1 MQRVDLHMHSRFSD
15 GSLSPTAL
23 MQAAAAIKLDRVA
36 LTDHDTIDGLAEARE
51 AAEQLG
57 VDLING
63 IELSAQ
69 WLKTSTHLAQ
79 NSRAVSVH
87 IVGLGMTNLPQLDQA
102 LQQQQQVRA
111 ARGQLICQLLQPYIQ
126 RDAWPAVLAMADGQ
140 AERVTRAHIA
150 EWLVQQGLVQ
160 RHQQAFD
167 RWLGDKRVA
176 HVPLQW
182 MSMSDAV
189 QLIHACGGQSVLAH
203 PTRYGLSAAVLKRL
217 VADFAACGGR
227 ALELPAFQ
235 APPATRAMID
245 RLVAQYHLKVSTS
258 SDFHGDSM
266 PWIKLGNVPAIKVG
280 QVGIWQQIPCVR

>member
-23 MQAAAAIKLDRVA
+23 MQAAAAAQIDRVA
-36 LTDHDTIDGLAEARE
+36 LTDHDTIDGLAEARQ
-51 AAEQLG
+51 AAELLG
-57 VDLING
+57 IDLING

-69 WLKTSTHLAQ
+69 WIKPAATKPISIH
-79 NSRAVSVH
+79 V
-87 IVGLGMTNLPQLDQA
+87 VGLGMTDLPKLQAA

-111 ARGQLICQLLQPYIQ
+111 TRGQLICQRLQPYIQ
-126 RDAWPAVLAMADGQ
+126 RDAWPEVLAMADGQ

-150 EWLVQQGLVQ
+150 EWLLQQGLVQ

-167 RWLGDKRVA
+167 RWLGDKRAA
-176 HVPLQW
+176 HVPLAW
-182 MSMSDAV
+182 MSLSDAV

-235 APPATRAMID
+235 EPASKRDMID
-245 RLVAQYHLKVSTS
+245 RLITQHGLMVSTA

-266 PWIKLGNVPAIKVG
+266 PWIKLGNVPVIKAG
-280 QVGIWQQIPCVR
+280 QVGVWEEIPCVL

>member
-23 MQAAAAIKLDRVA
+23 MQAAAAAQIDRVA
-36 LTDHDTIDGLAEARE
+36 LTDHDTIDGLAEARQ
-51 AAEQLG
+51 AAELLG
-57 VDLING
+57 IDLING

-69 WLKTSTHLAQ
+69 WTKPAASKPISIH
-79 NSRAVSVH
+79 V
-87 IVGLGMTNLPQLDQA
+87 VGLGMTDLPKLQLA

-111 ARGQLICQLLQPYIQ
+111 TRGQLICQRLQPYIQ
-126 RDAWPAVLAMADGQ
+126 RDAWPEVLAMADGQ

-150 EWLVQQGLVQ
+150 EWLLQQGLVQ

-167 RWLGDKRVA
+167 RWLGDKRAA
-176 HVPLQW
+176 HVPLEW
-182 MSMSDAV
+182 MTMADAV
-189 QLIHACGGQSVLAH
+189 QLIHVCGGQSVLAH

-235 APPATRAMID
+235 EPASKRDMID
-245 RLVAQYHLKVSTS
+245 RLITQYGLMVSTA

-266 PWIKLGNVPAIKVG
+266 PWVKLGNVPLIKAG
-280 QVGIWQQIPCVR
+280 QVGVWEEIPCVL

>member
-23 MQAAAAIKLDRVA
+23 MQAAAAAQIDRVA
-36 LTDHDTIDGLAEARE
+36 LTDHDTIDGLAEARQ
-51 AAEQLG
+51 AAELLG
-57 VDLING
+57 IDLING

-69 WLKTSTHLAQ
+69 WIKPAATKPISIH
-79 NSRAVSVH
+79 V
-87 IVGLGMTNLPQLDQA
+87 VGLGMTDLPKLQAA

-111 ARGQLICQLLQPYIQ
+111 TRGQLICQRLQPYIQ
-126 RDAWPAVLAMADGQ
+126 RDAWPEVLAMADGQ

-150 EWLVQQGLVQ
+150 EWLLQQGLVQ

-167 RWLGDKRVA
+167 RWLGDKRAA
-176 HVPLQW
+176 HVPLEW
-182 MSMSDAV
+182 MTMADAV
-189 QLIHACGGQSVLAH
+189 QLIHVCGGQSVLAH

-235 APPATRAMID
+235 EPASKRNMID
-245 RLVAQYHLKVSTS
+245 RLITQHGLLVSTA

-266 PWIKLGNVPAIKVG
+266 PWVKLGNVPLIKAG
-280 QVGIWQQIPCVR
+280 QVGVWEEIPCVL